1 MGWKYIALLGF
12 LKAQEL
18 SKPKAN
24 GYQTALIICIL
35 SSCISIPTRKK
46 YHRKNSSQHIQ
57 SSSGSSSYMRCKIYK
72 KILLVFQSP
81 LLYVTDTITR
91 RPCSIPYTAYTLCSI
106 WEDNTHSQQYRNA
119 LCVTQILINKDIQS
133 QRSCAFLHCWHFKA
147 SSN

>member
-18 SKPKAN
+18 LKPKAN

-35 SSCISIPTRKK
+35 FSCISIPTRKK
-46 YHRKNSSQHIQ
+46 YHRKNPFQHIQ
-57 SSSGSSSYMRCKIYK
+57 SSSGSSGYMSCKIYK

-81 LLYVTDTITR
+81 LLYVIDTITHV
-91 RPCSIPYTAYTLCSI
+91 PVPSPTQHIHYIAYIRGQHPFAALQKRSLCYPDSPKQRHPVP
-106 WEDNTHSQQYRNA
+106 E
-119 LCVTQILINKDIQS
+119 ILW
-133 QRSCAFLHCWHFKA
+133 FLHCWHFKA